1 VSATQAQVSFAAEF
15 VLFLAALTGTA
26 VLVLRPRLL
35 VGDRVAR
42 TTGIAGLT
50 LLGVAA
56 FLRGSLLV
64 SDDQSAWV
72 GLPRVIGLGL
82 LVATVV
88 RSDSTVATHAL
99 RGVAAALLVSQLL
112 DGTAADLMRIV
123 GAALLT
129 CTLLYVARRSI
140 PARVAAGAA
149 STVLLVILAVSVT
162 MSTVVV
168 DNVRDEVTRRVETRA
183 RSERDAAKKASNAG
197 QVRAT
202 GVAELLVNTAE
213 TNAAARDLLVALA
226 EDPASEQGRNA
237 ARDLS
242 VSLGQLGSRSDLFSV
257 PGLLAFV
264 TPGGQVVPGSG
275 LPADANEQA
284 KVGLLGVVQEA
295 ISGRGV
301 RQSPELLGD
310 RLLAV
315 AAAPVEVDTPD
326 GKRFAGVVVSA
337 EELDSAYLQRQA
349 SDDEELGLALVG
361 RDGILAAAGTQPP
374 ESVLLSV
381 ARSTLRSSNE
391 TRTDEGRFVAGEV
404 VSRGAEPLAAIV
416 ISLPSRLADDA
427 RLSLFRTLFIVA
439 LLAAMT
445 AIVLASLIGGRIGR
459 GLGRLT
465 TAAEAIQA
473 GDLDVRVEVDEPDE
487 LGVLGAAFDRMAG
500 AVRSMT
506 GELREAA
513 DDEARLRG
521 RIEAVLGGMGEAL
534 VAVDDSG
541 LVTDFNAAA
550 EALFGLSASEVFG
563 RPVTE
568 LVLRSPSGD
577 DLAAR
582 LAEADGDAW
591 ASEAT
596 VRHRRGLEVPVVV
609 TGAPLRDAAGV
620 ASGAVAVVRD
630 IRREREVER
639 MKTEFLANIS
649 HEMKTPL
656 TPIAGYA
663 QMLATRDLP
672 PEQARTFARDIVLGA
687 RQLERVITQLVN
699 FATMAAGRLE
709 PSPTP
714 VSTKSVLE
722 DLLKRWRNRVDD
734 GHVVERRIARG
745 TPDLLVDRRLL
756 DLSLDEL
763 VDNAIKY
770 SPDGGKVTV
779 SASADDGMVELRV
792 SDSGVGIPADRL
804 DVIFGDFA
812 QADGS
817 STREFGGLGL
827 GLPVV
832 RHVVLAHGGDIRC
845 ESEPGRGTR
854 FVMRLPAV
862 NA

>member
-15 VLFLAALTGTA
+15 VLFLAALAGTA

-42 TTGIAGLT
+42 TTGIAGLAM
-50 LLGVAA
+50 LGVAA
-56 FLRGSLLV
+56 FLHGSLLV

-88 RSDSTVATHAL
+88 RHDATVATHAL
-99 RGVAAALLVSQLL
+99 RGVAAALLVSELL
-112 DGTAADLMRIV
+112 DGNAADLMRIV

-129 CTLLYVARRSI
+129 GTLLYVARRSI
-140 PARVAAGAA
+140 PARVASGAA
-149 STVLLVILAVSVT
+149 STVLLVVLAVSVT

-183 RSERDAAKKASNAG
+183 RTEAVAAEGAPDSS

-202 GVAELLVNTAE
+202 GVAELLVNRAGSSAT
-213 TNAAARDLLVALA
+213 ARDLLLALA
-226 EDPASEQGRNA
+226 DDPASELGRNA
-237 ARDLS
+237 ARELA
-242 VSLGQLGSRSDLFSV
+242 VSLGQLGSGSNLFSV

-275 LPADANEQA
+275 LPRSASKQA
-284 KVGLLGVVQEA
+284 QVGVLDVVEEA
-295 ISGRGV
+295 ITSRGV

-310 RLLAV
+310 QLLAV
-315 AAAPVEVDTPD
+315 AAAPVVVATAD
-326 GKRFAGVVVSA
+326 GPRFTGVVVSA
-337 EELDSAYLQRQA
+337 ETLDSVYLQRRG
-349 SDDEELGLALVG
+349 SDDDELGLAIVG

-374 ESVLLSV
+374 ESVLRSV
-381 ARSTLRSSNE
+381 ARSTLRSTNE

-404 VSRGAEPLAAIV
+404 VSRGAEPLTAMV

-427 RLSLFRTLFIVA
+427 RQSLFRTLFIVA

-445 AIVLASLIGGRIGR
+445 AIVLAALIGGRIGS
-459 GLGRLT
+459 GLARLT

-487 LGVLGAAFDRMAG
+487 LGVLGSAFDRMAG

-513 DDEARLRG
+513 DDEARLRA

-534 VAVDDSG
+534 VAVDDQG
-541 LVTDFNAAA
+541 HVTDFNAAA
-550 EALFGLSASEVFG
+550 EVLFGRPSAEVCG

-568 LVLRSPSGD
+568 LVLRSPGGE

-582 LAEADGDAW
+582 LAEPDGDAW

-596 VRHRRGLEVPVVV
+596 VRHHRGLEVPVVV

-672 PEQARTFARDIVLGA
+672 PDQARSFARDIVVGA

-714 VSTKSVLE
+714 VSTKAVLE

-763 VDNAIKY
+763 VDNAVKY

-779 SASADDGMVELRV
+779 SARADDGMVELSV
-792 SDSGVGIPADRL
+792 SDDGVGIPADRL

-832 RHVVLAHGGDIRC
+832 RHVVLAHGGDIKC
-845 ESEPGRGTR
+845 ESELGRGTR

-862 NA
+862 DA

>member
-1 VSATQAQVSFAAEF
+1 VSATQAQISFAAEF
-15 VLFLAALTGTA
+15 VLFLAALAGTA

-42 TTGIAGLT
+42 TTGIAGLV

-56 FLRGSLLV
+56 FLHGSLLV

-72 GLPRVIGLGL
+72 GLPRVLGLGL

-88 RSDSTVATHAL
+88 RPEATLATHAL
-99 RGVAAALLVSQLL
+99 RAVAAALLVSQLL
-112 DGTAADLMRIV
+112 DGSAADVVQIV

-129 CTLLYVARRSI
+129 GTLLYVARRSI

-162 MSTVVV
+162 MSAVVV

-183 RSERDAAKKASNAG
+183 RTEAKAAESAPDSAS
-197 QVRAT
+197 VRAT
-202 GVAELLVNTAE
+202 GVSELLDNQAE
-213 TNAAARDLLVALA
+213 ANVAARDLLVALA
-226 EDPASEQGRNA
+226 DDPASELTKSAVQQ
-237 ARDLS
+237 LS
-242 VSLGQLGSRSDLFSV
+242 VSLGRLGSGSDFFSV

-275 LPADANEQA
+275 LPESPAEQA
-284 KVGLLGVVQEA
+284 QVGSLEVVQDA
-295 ISGRGV
+295 ITSRSVQQG
-301 RQSPELLGD
+301 PELLGD
-310 RLLAV
+310 RILAV
-315 AAAPVEVDTPD
+315 AAAPLVVDSNGP
-326 GKRFAGVVVSA
+326 RFVGVVVSA
-337 EELDSAYLQRQA
+337 EELDAAYLQRQA
-349 SDDEELGLALVG
+349 SDDGELGLAIVG
-361 RDGILAAAGTQPP
+361 RGGILAAAGAQPP
-374 ESVLLSV
+374 ESVLRSV
-381 ARSTLRSSNE
+381 ARSTLRASE
-391 TRTDEGRFVAGEV
+391 ATRTDEGRFVAGEV
-404 VSRGAEPLAAIV
+404 VSRGADPLVAMV
-416 ISLPSRLADDA
+416 VSLPSRLADDA
-427 RLSLFRTLFIVA
+427 RQSLFRTLFIVA

-445 AIVLASLIGGRIGR
+445 AIVLAALIGGRIGR
-459 GLGRLT
+459 GLARLT
-465 TAAEAIQA
+465 TAAEAIQS

-487 LGVLGAAFDRMAG
+487 LGVLGSAFDRMAG

-506 GELREAA
+506 GELRGAA
-513 DDEARLRG
+513 DDEARLRA

-534 VAVDDSG
+534 VAVDDHG
-541 LVTDFNAAA
+541 LVTDFNKAA
-550 EALFGLSASEVFG
+550 EVLFGRPASEVRG
-563 RPVTE
+563 RTVTA
-568 LVLRSPSGD
+568 LRLLAPNGE
-577 DLAAR
+577 DLTAR
-582 LAEADGDAW
+582 LAEPGGEAW

-596 VRHRRGLEVPVVV
+596 ATHRRGLEVPVVV
-609 TGAPLRDAAGV
+609 TGAPLRDAAGT

-663 QMLATRDLP
+663 QLLATRDLP
-672 PEQARTFARDIVLGA
+672 PDQARSFARDIVVGA

-709 PSPTP
+709 PSPTQ
-714 VSTKSVLE
+714 VSTKAVLE
-722 DLLKRWRNRVDD
+722 DVLKRWRNRADD

-763 VDNAIKY
+763 IDNAIKY
-770 SPDGGKVTV
+770 SPEGGKVTV
-779 SASADDGMVELRV
+779 SAAADDGMVELSVTDRGI
-792 SDSGVGIPADRL
+792 GVPADRI

-862 NA
+862 DA

>member
-15 VLFLAALTGTA
+15 VLFLAALAGTA

-42 TTGIAGLT
+42 TTGIAGLAM
-50 LLGVAA
+50 LGVAA
-56 FLRGSLLV
+56 FLHGSLLV

-88 RSDSTVATHAL
+88 RHDATVATHAL
-99 RGVAAALLVSQLL
+99 RGVAAALLVSELL

-123 GAALLT
+123 GAAVLT
-129 CTLLYVARRSI
+129 GTLLHVARRSI
-140 PARVAAGAA
+140 PARVASGAA

-168 DNVRDEVTRRVETRA
+168 DNVTDEVTRRVETRA
-183 RSERDAAKKASNAG
+183 RTEATAAKQTPDSSR
-197 QVRAT
+197 VRAT
-202 GVAELLVNTAE
+202 GVSELLVNLALTS
-213 TNAAARDLLVALA
+213 TSARDLLVALA
-226 EDPASEQGRNA
+226 DDPASELGKDA
-237 ARDLS
+237 AQELAE
-242 VSLGQLGSRSDLFSV
+242 SLGQLGSRSDFFSV

-264 TPGGQVVPGSG
+264 TPSGQVVPGSG
-275 LPADANEQA
+275 LPDSASDQA
-284 KVGLLGVVQEA
+284 QVGFLDVVQEA
-295 ISGRGV
+295 ISSRDV

-315 AAAPVEVDTPD
+315 AAAPVEVDTLE
-326 GKRFAGVVVSA
+326 GKRFTGVVVSA
-337 EELDSAYLQRQA
+337 ETLDSVYLQRRG
-349 SDDEELGLALVG
+349 SDDDELGLAIVG

-374 ESVLLSV
+374 ESVLRSV
-381 ARSTLRSSNE
+381 ARSTLRSTNE

-404 VSRGAEPLAAIV
+404 VSRGAEPLAAMV

-427 RLSLFRTLFIVA
+427 RQSLFRTLFIVA

-445 AIVLASLIGGRIGR
+445 AIVLAALIGGRIGS
-459 GLGRLT
+459 GLARLT

-487 LGVLGAAFDRMAG
+487 LGVLGSAFDRMAG

-513 DDEARLRG
+513 DDEARLRA

-534 VAVDDSG
+534 VAVDDQG
-541 LVTDFNAAA
+541 HVTDFNAAA
-550 EALFGLSASEVFG
+550 EVLFGRPSAEVCG

-568 LVLRSPSGD
+568 LVLRSPGGE

-582 LAEADGDAW
+582 LAEPDGDAW

-596 VRHRRGLEVPVVV
+596 VRHHRGLEVPVVV
-609 TGAPLRDAAGV
+609 TGAPLRDAVGV

-672 PEQARTFARDIVLGA
+672 PDQARSFARDIVVGA

-714 VSTKSVLE
+714 VSTKAVLE

-763 VDNAIKY
+763 VDNAVKY

-779 SASADDGMVELRV
+779 SARADDGMVELSV
-792 SDSGVGIPADRL
+792 SDDGVGIPADRL

-832 RHVVLAHGGDIRC
+832 RHVVLAHGGDIKC
-845 ESEPGRGTR
+845 ESELGRGTR

-862 NA
+862 DA

>member
-15 VLFLAALTGTA
+15 VLFLAALAGTA

-42 TTGIAGLT
+42 TTGIAGLAM
-50 LLGVAA
+50 LGVAA
-56 FLRGSLLV
+56 FLHGSLLV

-88 RSDSTVATHAL
+88 RHDATVATHAL
-99 RGVAAALLVSQLL
+99 RGVAAALLVSELL

-123 GAALLT
+123 GAAVLT
-129 CTLLYVARRSI
+129 GTLLHVARRSI
-140 PARVAAGAA
+140 PARVASGAA

-168 DNVRDEVTRRVETRA
+168 DNVTDEVTRRVETRA
-183 RSERDAAKKASNAG
+183 RTEATAAKQTPDSSR
-197 QVRAT
+197 VRAT
-202 GVAELLVNTAE
+202 GVSELLVNLAL
-213 TNAAARDLLVALA
+213 TNTSARDLLVALA
-226 EDPASEQGRNA
+226 DDPASELGKDA
-237 ARDLS
+237 AQELAE
-242 VSLGQLGSRSDLFSV
+242 SLGQLGSRSDFFSV

-275 LPADANEQA
+275 LPDSASDQA
-284 KVGLLGVVQEA
+284 QVGFLDVVQEA
-295 ISGRGV
+295 ISSRDV

-315 AAAPVEVDTPD
+315 AAAPVEVDTLE
-326 GKRFAGVVVSA
+326 GKRFTGVVVSA
-337 EELDSAYLQRQA
+337 ETLDSAYLQRRG
-349 SDDEELGLALVG
+349 SDDDELGLAIVG

-374 ESVLLSV
+374 ESVLRSV
-381 ARSTLRSSNE
+381 ARSTLRSTNE

-404 VSRGAEPLAAIV
+404 VSRGAEPLAAVV

-427 RLSLFRTLFIVA
+427 RQSLFRTLFIVA

-445 AIVLASLIGGRIGR
+445 AIVLAALIGGRIGR
-459 GLGRLT
+459 GLARLT

-487 LGVLGAAFDRMAG
+487 LGVLGSAFDRMAG

-513 DDEARLRG
+513 DDEARLRA

-534 VAVDDSG
+534 VAVDDQG
-541 LVTDFNAAA
+541 QVTDFNAAA
-550 EALFGLSASEVFG
+550 EVLFGRPSAEVCG

-568 LVLRSPSGD
+568 LVLRSPGGE

-582 LAEADGDAW
+582 LAEPDGDAW

-596 VRHRRGLEVPVVV
+596 VRHHRGLEVPVVV

-672 PEQARTFARDIVLGA
+672 PDQARSFARDIVVGA

-714 VSTKSVLE
+714 VSTKAVLE

-763 VDNAIKY
+763 VDNAVKY

-779 SASADDGMVELRV
+779 SARADDGMVELSV
-792 SDSGVGIPADRL
+792 SDDGVGIPADRL

-832 RHVVLAHGGDIRC
+832 RHVVLAHGGDIKC
-845 ESEPGRGTR
+845 ESELGRGTR

-862 NA
+862 DA